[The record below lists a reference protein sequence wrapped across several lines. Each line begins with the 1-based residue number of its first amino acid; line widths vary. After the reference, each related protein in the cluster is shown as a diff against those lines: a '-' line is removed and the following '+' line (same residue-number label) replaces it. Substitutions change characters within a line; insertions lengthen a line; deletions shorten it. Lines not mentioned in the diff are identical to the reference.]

1 MSKLFKILVLVL
13 LTNDSISQN
22 FEMFPPDLYK
32 GPKAI
37 DFRQVLP
44 TTKGTVLL
52 ATSLSNVGEF
62 DKMQINLNQPSYM
75 TDKQGRRQTYKMPSI
90 LKDLYESFYGIKLI
104 AEGPK
109 RIFFMVS
116 DNNHLGVMN
125 YNYCKYAIFPPFIF
139 PPSNE
144 AIEIK
149 KIWIDAEGDLFIGT
163 KTNTVYFSK
172 GVTNIL
178 KSRS

>member
-1 MSKLFKILVLVL
+1 MNKVYKILVLVL

-22 FEMFPPDLYK
+22 FEMLPPDMYK

-52 ATSLSNVGEF
+52 ATSLSNLGEF
-62 DKMQINLNQPSYM
+62 DKMMINLNQPSYM
-75 TDKQGRRQTYKMPSI
+75 MDKAGNRQNYKQPSI
-90 LKDLYESFYGIKLI
+90 LKDLYQSFYGIKLI

-109 RIFFMVS
+109 RIFYMVS

-125 YNYCKYAIFPPFIF
+125 YN
-139 PPSNE
+139 
-144 AIEIK
+144 
-149 KIWIDAEGDLFIGT
+149 
-163 KTNTVYFSK
+163 
-172 GVTNIL
+172 
-178 KSRS
+178 